1 MTETN
6 PNPVPVA
13 PPAQPAVVLSV
24 GALSE
29 DVVSAAVTKI
39 KGDVVAAVKGA
50 AKSLGISVGWLLA
63 GAAAA
68 IAVMHYA
75 L

>member
-13 PPAQPAVVLSV
+13 PPAQPAVV
-24 GALSE
+24 LSE